1 MECPAKVTVDQV
13 VSVVDPTA
21 STPASKTETPPEK
34 MTLRLGLLSVWIVLF
49 PFSVMFVEM
58 CLVPALPKLQI
69 QFSDNEEWIPWILSA
84 YNITGAIWVS
94 VSGSLSDIFGPKWVL
109 VVSMC
114 IYMAGQVIAALS
126 NNIFVLIA
134 GRALQGFG
142 DAAAELGYTIVNGY
156 LPKQYKDLMLSLVS
170 GVFCL
175 GMSIGLIGGAGAIE
189 KTKWNNI
196 FWITFPIIAVV
207 TICFIV
213 TMPGGKPA
221 SHHGAHSSDPEAPKT
236 VEMTPAPA
244 ATTNNVTK
252 VVATTGKK
260 AEAAEAE
267 EGPQSVKEFDF
278 AGIAILTVGIVTL
291 LMGLTFSESRGW
303 KKAETLALTI
313 VGTLLLLGLIGFE
326 FLMKKPLIPVRLLMK
341 RDQLMLSFVS
351 FFIGLV
357 MFSLFQML
365 PYLYSSPFLN
375 VGATRM
381 LKVGAYMLPFGLVSL
396 LAAFVVVG
404 LKRYIGYPL
413 VMVGTS
419 VCALISVGLYI
430 RYHHTVAQVVVL
442 NIFFGFGLGGTM
454 ISVMNM
460 VSEISPP
467 RVFGAISGA
476 DCLLQMLGGSLGP
489 VFVTLVLNKN
499 KMETPVG
506 KLYLPKAFENAF
518 IFLTCII
525 ALSVICCCV
534 LPKVTQVFFPQGRE
548 DLAKRRQASKSSN

>member
-1 MECPAKVTVDQV
+1 MESSTGTTIDHVVVVAKPET
-13 VSVVDPTA
+13 
-21 STPASKTETPPEK
+21 TPASKTEAAGEGPQAPEK

-58 CLVPALPKLQI
+58 CLVPALPKLQV

-109 VVSMC
+109 VISMC

-175 GMSIGLIGGAGAIE
+175 GMSIGLIGGAAAIE
-189 KTKWNNI
+189 KMKWNNI
-196 FWITFPIIAVV
+196 FWITFPVIAVV

-213 TMPGGKPA
+213 TMPNHRPAAHQPKP
-221 SHHGAHSSDPEAPKT
+221 SNDPETPNT
-236 VEMTPAPA
+236 VEMAP
-244 ATTNNVTK
+244 VP
-252 VVATTGKK
+252 ATTGANATASATK
-260 AEAAEAE
+260 ETEAE
-267 EGPQSVKEFDF
+267 EGPKSVKEFDF

-313 VGTLLLLGLIGFE
+313 VGAVLLLGLIGFE

-351 FFIGLV
+351 LFVGIV

-365 PYLYSSPFLN
+365 PYLYTSPFLN

-413 VMVGTS
+413 VMVGTT

-430 RYHHTVAQVVVL
+430 RYHNTVAQVVVL
-442 NIFFGFGLGGTM
+442 NIFFGFGLGGTL
-454 ISVMNM
+454 ISLMNM

-525 ALSVICCCV
+525 ALCVCCCCA
-534 LPKVTQVFFPQGRE
+534 LPKVTQVFFAKGRE
-548 DLAKRRQASKSSN
+548 DLAKRRETPQSSN